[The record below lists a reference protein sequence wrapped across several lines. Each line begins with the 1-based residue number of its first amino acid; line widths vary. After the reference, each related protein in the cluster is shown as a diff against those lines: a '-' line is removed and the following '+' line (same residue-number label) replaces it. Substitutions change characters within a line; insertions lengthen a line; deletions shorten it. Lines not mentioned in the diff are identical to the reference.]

1 MLQPSPTNPIVTQA
15 TSHPQHSGIETA
27 SDLLAR
33 PLPILTQEIGT
44 PSPIKLS
51 VIHFSETVL

>member
-15 TSHPQHSGIETA
+15 TSHSQHSGMETA

-33 PLPILTQEIGT
+33 PFLKRRPFMEQ
-44 PSPIKLS
+44 SR
-51 VIHFSETVL
+51 